1 MLHSSP
7 GPGPPVVVV
16 EEVASVSAW
25 VEADVDVDVEA
36 VVLTGSLATVA
47 EAVVV
52 AESTAGSL
60 AWHAQA
66 AAAATARARRGSQEG
81 GCEARGCAGGVVWV
95 VMVRRRRLGSV
106 RWRWL
111 GQAAEADVLHS
122 WDHDADIRERDT
134 LGPLVRKGARVGRVD
149 VAVRG
154 AAESLTIGE
163 LSPLYT

>member
-16 EEVASVSAW
+16 DEVASVRAW
-25 VEADVDVDVEA
+25 VVVGSEADVDVDVDAEA
-36 VVLTGSLATVA
+36 VVLTESLATVA

-60 AWHAQA
+60 AWQA
-66 AAAATARARRGSQEG
+66 EAAARARRGSHEG

-122 WDHDADIRERDT
+122 WRECVSRLDERDT
-134 LGPLVRKGARVGRVD
+134 LGPLSRQGAGVRRVH
-149 VAVRG
+149 VAV
-154 AAESLTIGE
+154 
-163 LSPLYT
+163 